1 MAPVS
6 DIFLLQDLTGSFV
19 DDLPNLK
26 DIFPSL
32 VDNLKNPNFQIVY
45 GADPFFGVASFKDK
59 PVGGLGD
66 AGDFVYRNNIALTG
80 DTVSV
85 VSTVNGLSADGGGDF
100 PEAQLEALLQLS
112 FSPNYRPDSTRIALV
127 VTDAA
132 FHTPPDGANASPT
145 ITRPNNGDN
154 VVDAD
159 EDYPTI
165 VQLKDRL
172 VASNIIPVFLVTP
185 DVISF
190 YEQLVKDLG
199 RGEVIGLDRTS
210 ITIADAIKFGV
221 ASARGIITDA
231 GTPEPNT
238 IDLSG
243 SDSDKVVFSGSG
255 NDFVTGGNGNDYI
268 DGGAGDDF
276 VAGGDG
282 EDTLDGGTGS
292 DIGRGGG
299 GDDFVVDGLSGNDIY
314 DGGAGNDTI
323 IGGPG
328 IDNLNG
334 GEGDD
339 NLQGDRGND
348 VLSGGIDNDNLQGG
362 DGDDNLRGDSGND
375 ILIGGAGSDFF
386 VFDSNKAFISSDLG
400 VDQISD
406 FSSGTDKIRLSK
418 KTFTALD
425 NTSNGELLGSNFA
438 VVAVDSLAVDSSA
451 EIVYSSS
458 SGNLFY
464 NQNNDAAGFGSG
476 GLFATI
482 VGSPASLLT
491 SDFFVFGV

>member
-6 DIFLLQDLTGSFV
+6 DIFLLQDLTGSFI

-32 VDNLKNPNFQIVY
+32 VDNLKNPNFQIIY

-66 AGDFVYRNNIALTG
+66 PGDFVYRNNIALTG

-85 VSTVNGLSADGGGDF
+85 ISTVNGLSADGGGDL

-112 FSPNYRPDSTRIALV
+112 FSPNYRSDSTRIALV
-127 VTDAA
+127 VTDAD
-132 FHTPPDGANASPT
+132 FHKPPDGANASPT

-185 DVISF
+185 DVVSF
-190 YEQLVKDLG
+190 YEQLVIDLG

-221 ASARGIITDA
+221 ASARGIITES

-243 SDSDKVVFSGSG
+243 SDSDEIVFSGSG
-255 NDFVTGGNGNDYI
+255 NDGVTGGNGNDYI
-268 DGGAGDDF
+268 DAGAGDDF
-276 VAGGDG
+276 VDGGDG
-282 EDTLDGGTGS
+282 EDTLDGGTGG

-299 GDDFVVDGLSGNDIY
+299 GDDFVIDGLSGNDIY

-328 IDNLNG
+328 IDNLIG

-348 VLSGGIDNDNLQGG
+348 ILTGGIGNDNLQAG
-362 DGDDNLRGDSGND
+362 DGDDNLKGDSGND
-375 ILIGGAGSDFF
+375 ILIGGAGSDIF
-386 VFDSNKAFISSDLG
+386 VFDSRRAFISSDLG

-425 NTSNGELLGSNFA
+425 NTSNSELIGSNFA
-438 VVAVDSLAVDSSA
+438 VVAVDSLAGDNSA

-464 NQNNDAAGFGSG
+464 NENNNAAGFGSG

-482 VGSPASLLT
+482 VGSPVSLLS
-491 SDFFVFGV
+491 SDFFVFAV